1 MVVLR
6 ALCMEGRQ
14 SLTASLALLDEVDKL
29 EGRPSSI
36 ASPICKI
43 IV

>member
-14 SLTASLALLDEVDKL
+14 SLAASLAPLDEVDKL

>member
-29 EGRPSSI
+29 DGQPLSI
-36 ASPICKI
+36 AICKI